1 MVKYNFLEHNES
13 DFPHVGNVDV
23 FKYDNNF
30 DYERFNDIQM
40 SLQVCSVP
48 WDVGEAHIG
57 ARTISGIGN
66 VVYFETKEQRDAWFD
81 AIPDSECYR
90 FETKYKEL
98 HRDMVIDVP
107 IPYDMC
113 AKHNYL
119 VVKYNLFANDNSP
132 VMYEGADGL
141 REWFWF
147 IREVEFVAPNTTR
160 LHLLDDAFQ
169 TWIYDINVSG
179 MILERGHAPMFAMKT
194 DMYLKNPIENNTYLL
209 TEDVNFG
216 NATQVSHIDEI
227 VFNDGEMYACIATSA
242 DPRGSWG
249 SKGAGTWNVP
259 AGAYYTVQ
267 GQPSVFVFAV
277 KVSALNGFL
286 ANITSDY
293 PQFKQTVQGI
303 FFASTK
309 LVSIGSSFSFAG
321 TTCYMVNAT
330 RKTLDFMQLEK
341 SQFGY
346 PKQYREIAK
355 LYTSPYAHIEITDEN
370 GNVDVVKIEDTTGK
384 IDVSAALSIA
394 YPFVTLQ
401 AHLLGVGGKAKANLS
416 FKNVNQHSFSIQ
428 GQWYDTLR
436 SWNMPLFAVVLSPA
450 KENDYSTHFDR
461 VQQVNDYTTAKT
473 NADASAD
480 TMKTNADASADTM
493 KTNADASADLVTD
506 NALLTTTA
514 NSAIT
519 NISNGSA
526 SDTYDTTSDYN
537 FAVMDIDNYVIAQ
550 TAVSQIQAAEA
561 QAAVTA
567 ASGAITGVTG
577 AIAAAATGNIAG
589 AVSSAV
595 NGLVGAGSTLAST
608 SIGVNLTS
616 SLAAIQEASN
626 EDHSEAAT
634 DKTGQDVGT
643 QQATASSMTTAQ
655 NTLTSG
661 MAANTSATQK
671 ANATRSQTTAK
682 ANALRDQTTMKA
694 NALRDANNSQAAID
708 NSVKQAALREPFIY
722 GDFSNGES
730 ANSKPVAMF
739 ANIVTQ
745 SKSAIAS
752 AGDEF
757 LRYGYMLDRQWD
769 FDGNWNVGK
778 YFTYWKLRDFWVYN
792 LNIPDMY
799 MDKIRFFLFGGV
811 TVWRKPEYIGKVSVY
826 DNLG

>member
-13 DFPHVGNVDV
+13 DFPHIANVDV
-23 FKYDNNF
+23 FKFDNGF
-30 DYERFNDIQM
+30 DYDRFNDIQM

-66 VVYFETKEQRDAWFD
+66 VVYFETKEERDAWFD

-119 VVKYNLFANDNSP
+119 VVKYNLFANDDSP
-132 VMYEGADGL
+132 IMYEGSDGL

-169 TWIYDINVSG
+169 TWIYDINISG
-179 MILERGHAPMFAMKT
+179 MILERGHAPLFAMKADT
-194 DMYLKNPIENNTYLL
+194 YLKNPIANNEYLL

-216 NATQVSHIDEI
+216 EATQVSHIGSL
-227 VFNDGEMYACIATSA
+227 VFNDSDMYACIATSA
-242 DPRGSWG
+242 NPQGSWG
-249 SKGAGTWNVP
+249 AKGDGTWNVP
-259 AGAYYTVQ
+259 ASAYYTVQ
-267 GQPSVFVFAV
+267 GQPSVYVFAV
-277 KVSALNGFL
+277 SVLNLNGFL

-293 PQFKQTVQGI
+293 PQFKQTIQGI
-303 FFASTK
+303 FFASAK
-309 LVSIGSSFSFAG
+309 LVSLGSSFTFAS
-321 TTCYMVNAT
+321 TTCYQVNAA
-330 RKTLDFMQLEK
+330 RKQFDFMKLDK
-341 SQFGY
+341 TQFGY
-346 PKQYREIAK
+346 QSKYADIAK
-355 LYTSPYAHIEITDEN
+355 LYTYPYAHIEVSDEN
-370 GNVDVVKIEDTTGK
+370 GNIDIVKIEDTSGK

-394 YPFVTLQ
+394 YPFVSLQ
-401 AHLLGVGGKAKANLS
+401 AHLLGVGGNAKANIS
-416 FKNVNQHSFSIQ
+416 FRNISKHSFSIQ

-436 SWNMPLFAVVLSPA
+436 SWSIPTFAVVLSPA

-480 TMKTNADASADTM
+480 TMKANADASADTM

-526 SDTYDTTSDYN
+526 SDTLDTTRDYN
-537 FAVMDIDNYVIAQ
+537 FQVMDTDNAVINT
-550 TAVSQIQAAEA
+550 TATSTIQAAEE
-561 QAAVTA
+561 QAAVATASAA
-567 ASGAITGVTG
+567 ASGVVG
-577 AIAAAATGNIAG
+577 AIASAATGNVAG

-595 NGLVGAGSTLAST
+595 NGIIGGVSTIANT
-608 SIGVNLTS
+608 AIEVNLTS
-616 SLAAIQEASN
+616 TKAQIATQSN
-626 EDHSEAAT
+626 IDHAELAT
-634 DKTGQDVGT
+634 DKTSQDVST
-643 QQATASSMTTAQ
+643 QQATATSMTTAQ

-661 MAANTSATQK
+661 TAANTSATQK
-671 ANATRSQTTAK
+671 ANATRSQTTQK

-708 NSVKQAALREPFIY
+708 NSVKQAALREPSIF

-730 ANSKPVAMF
+730 ATTKPMAMF

-778 YFTYWKLRDFWVYN
+778 YFTYWKLKDFWVYN
-792 LNIPDMY
+792 LNVPDMY

>member
-13 DFPHVGNVDV
+13 DFPHIANVDV
-23 FKYDNNF
+23 FKFDNDF
-30 DYERFNDIQM
+30 DYERFNATQM
-40 SLQVCSVP
+40 ELQVCSVP

-66 VVYFETKEQRDAWFD
+66 VVYFETKEKRDAWFD
-81 AIPDSECYR
+81 SIPDTECYR
-90 FETKYKEL
+90 FTTKYKEL
-98 HRDMVIDVP
+98 HRDMIIDVP

-119 VVKYNLFANDNSP
+119 VVKYNLFANDDSP
-132 VMYEGADGL
+132 VMYESADGL

-169 TWIYDINVSG
+169 TWIYDINISG
-179 MILERGHAPMFAMKT
+179 MILERGHAPLFAMKADT
-194 DMYLKNPIENNTYLL
+194 YLKNPIANNDYLL

-216 NATQVSHIDEI
+216 EATQVSHIDSLI
-227 VFNDGEMYACIATSA
+227 FNDGDMYACIATSA
-242 DPRGSWG
+242 DPTGSWG
-249 SKGAGTWNVP
+249 SKGTGTWNVP
-259 AGAYYTVQ
+259 ASAYYTVQ
-267 GQPSVFVFAV
+267 GQPSVYVFAV
-277 KVSALNGFL
+277 SVSNLNGFL

-293 PQFKQTVQGI
+293 PQFKQTIQGI
-303 FFASTK
+303 FFASSK
-309 LVSIGSSFSFAG
+309 LVSLGSSFTFAG
-321 TTCYMVNAT
+321 TTCYPVNAA
-330 RKTLDFMQLEK
+330 REQFDFMKLDK
-341 SQFGY
+341 TQFGY
-346 PKQYREIAK
+346 QSKYADIAK
-355 LYTSPYAHIEITDEN
+355 LYTYPYAHIEVSDEN
-370 GNVDVVKIEDTTGK
+370 GNIDIVKIEDTSGK

-394 YPFVTLQ
+394 YPFVSLQ
-401 AHLLGVGGKAKANLS
+401 AHLLGVGGNAKANIS
-416 FKNVNQHSFSIQ
+416 FRNINQHSFSIQ

-436 SWNMPLFAVVLSPA
+436 SWSIPTFAVVLSPA

-461 VQQVNDYTTAKT
+461 VQQLNDYTTAKT

-480 TMKTNADASADTM
+480 TMKANADASADTM

-519 NISNGSA
+519 SISNGSA
-526 SDTYDTTSDYN
+526 SDTLDTTRDYN
-537 FAVMDIDNYVIAQ
+537 FQVMDTDNAVINT
-550 TAVSQIQAAEA
+550 TATSTIQAAEE
-561 QAAVTA
+561 QAAVATASAA
-567 ASGAITGVTG
+567 ASGIVG
-577 AIAAAATGNIAG
+577 AIASAATGNVAG

-595 NGLVGAGSTLAST
+595 NGIIGGVSTIANT
-608 SIGVNLTS
+608 AIEVNLTS
-616 SLAAIQEASN
+616 TKAQIATQSN
-626 EDHSEAAT
+626 EDHAELAT
-634 DKTGQDVGT
+634 DKTSQDVST
-643 QQATASSMTTAQ
+643 QQATATSMTTAQ

-661 MAANTSATQK
+661 TAANTSATQK
-671 ANATRSQTTAK
+671 ANATRSQATAK
-682 ANALRDQTTMKA
+682 ANALRDQTAMKA
-694 NALRDANNSQAAID
+694 NTLRDANNAQAAID
-708 NSVKQAALREPFIY
+708 NSVKQAALREPSIF

-730 ANSKPVAMF
+730 ATTKPMAMF

-757 LRYGYMLDRQWD
+757 LRYGYMLDRQWN

-778 YFTYWKLRDFWVYN
+778 YFTYWKLKDFWVYN
-792 LNIPDMY
+792 LNVPDMY